1 MIKKKLRKAVTEEK
15 ADIIK
20 TGGGEKKMISKD
32 PNMDLC

>member
-20 TGGGEKKMISKD
+20 TGGEKKMISKD